1 MKRILLVL
9 TLSLSVFAAFAQ
21 EMQDTDIWPDVDVSP
36 DLDVVPD
43 ADAASGQEAASE
55 EDNMGRMIG
64 GIPAMSW
71 EDGGQDFFVMFN
83 SNISDLVKLYNE
95 SDDNPQG
102 DTCIESSSFTL
113 NSFHIPEDAIVEYAY
128 LVWMGAVDP
137 ERLEDPTDNEVFLS
151 FTQTA
156 DSSVEYAQVIRAGA
170 TGKKLDDAPSFD
182 FEGIKYTSYGASVGC
197 SETGYGDAI
206 DTKVGYFTYRT
217 EISDF
222 FRNIYEASK
231 TAGHQDGSG
240 EYYGTYT
247 FSGLDCTSHDVY
259 RCNTTMVSSWAL
271 VVIYRSQNIRPKK
284 IYFYNGLGFIY
295 GDQSVANVTGFELP
309 NYATARLTTYFAEGD
324 PNLID
329 PTLSSMEEIT
339 LMGGSEDAHA
349 QGPYILSN
357 YCNPREMGYTE
368 VYNSN
373 SSIAGWDPDSENQ
386 IECVT
391 GGQGDFMYGVDV
403 DTFILDSSKVA
414 NLQTHMP
421 KGGTSL
427 DITLSVNQDAIFTN
441 FMVFSV
447 DIKGSNFDIPDED
460 EKYFCACPAA
470 ENNTVENYYCP
481 YNNISREFYYLV
493 KIQNWGEDETGKVKI
508 SDELDPQLEYV
519 SGTTEYATKFDENG
533 DGTDWKVIP
542 DKDGGK
548 FPLSGAG
555 YKVGDVMR
563 RCTKTSCPDKIL
575 VRYKVRP
582 RDGIAKNYVFSNIAV
597 LTDSKS
603 DTPYKTNN
611 SYPLKLKPGRCV
623 SETVCSSPTP
633 EMCGGVNPDS
643 GDTGDTG
650 DSGDAG
656 DDTDTP
662 SDRNQGELYGEC
674 YSDGTCNAGLTCD
687 EVNNIC
693 IKDSEASEPGSGDTD
708 TPSGGNQGALHEEC
722 YSDKT
727 CDPGLTCNSNN
738 ICIEKIDLGGCAVLT
753 LFD

>member
-9 TLSLSVFAAFAQ
+9 MLSLSVFSVFAQ
-21 EMQDTDIWPDVDVSP
+21 EM
-36 DLDVVPD
+36 PD
-43 ADAASGQEAASE
+43 ADVLSDRDVMPDADVVSGQDAASE
-55 EDNMGRMIG
+55 EDNTGRMIG
-64 GIPAMSW
+64 GIPAKSW

-83 SNISDLVKLYNE
+83 SNISDMVKLYNE
-95 SDDNPQG
+95 KEDNPQG
-102 DTCIESSSFTL
+102 DTCLESSSFTL
-113 NSFHIPEDAIVEYAY
+113 NNFHIPEDAIVEYAY

-137 ERLEDPTDNEVFLS
+137 EQLEDPTDNEVYLS

-156 DSSVEYAQVIRAGA
+156 DSSVEYAQVIRAGE
-170 TGKKLDDAPSFD
+170 TGRRLDDAPSFD
-182 FEGIKYTSYGASVGC
+182 FEGIKYTSYGAVGC
-197 SETGYGDAI
+197 SETDSGESVE
-206 DTKVGYFTYRT
+206 TKVGYFTYRV

-222 FRNIYEASK
+222 FRNIYESNRI
-231 TAGHQDGSG
+231 AGHQEGSG

-247 FSGLDCTSHDVY
+247 FSGLDCTDHDVY

-271 VVIYRSQNIRPKK
+271 VIIYRSQNIRPKK

-295 GDQSVANVTGFELP
+295 GEQSVANVTGFELP

-324 PNLID
+324 PSLFDPNL
-329 PTLSSMEEIT
+329 PSEEIS
-339 LMGGSEDAHA
+339 LMGSSEDALA
-349 QGPYILSN
+349 QGPYVLSN
-357 YCNPREMGYTE
+357 SCNPRVSVYTE
-368 VYNSN
+368 VYNSQ

-421 KGGTSL
+421 KGGTAL
-427 DITLSVNQDAIFTN
+427 DIRLSVNQDAIFTN

-481 YNNISREFYYLV
+481 YVNTNRAFYYLV
-493 KIQNWGEDETGKVKI
+493 KIQNWGEDETGKVAI

-519 SGTTEYATKFDENG
+519 AGTTEYATKFDANG
-533 DGTDWKVIP
+533 DGTDWQVIP
-542 DKDGGK
+542 DKEGGK

-555 YKVGDVMR
+555 YKVGDMMR

-582 RDGIAKNYVFSNIAV
+582 RNGVAKNYVFSNIAV

-603 DTPYKTNN
+603 DAVYKTNN

-633 EMCGGVNPDS
+633 EMCGGVNSQDS
-643 GDTGDTG
+643 GDSGDSAHPGDTGDSGDSEHPGDTGDTG
-650 DSGDAG
+650 DTGSDTGS
-656 DDTDTP
+656 DTDTP
-662 SDRNQGELYGEC
+662 SDSNQGELNGEC
-674 YSDGTCNAGLTCD
+674 YPDGTCGKGLLCNA
-687 EVNNIC
+687 NNIC
-693 IKDSEASEPGSGDTD
+693 VARPKVSDGCS
-708 TPSGGNQGALHEEC
+708 AL
-722 YSDKT
+722 
-727 CDPGLTCNSNN
+727 
-738 ICIEKIDLGGCAVLT
+738 VL
-753 LFD
+753 